1 MTQHI
6 GNDRGTD
13 RKLGRPRRA
22 ALCAAGLGLTLVLGA
37 CGDEG
42 PTAAPS
48 TTEPGETAFATL
60 DGNGDSY
67 LDSDEIAEWVDE
79 PGTFEEWDAD
89 ADSELDY
96 DEIAGNAFE
105 KWDRDDDGTLTQ
117 YEWKRGVD
125 FWYPLEKENV
135 TFGDWDG
142 DGDSELDADEF
153 REAFDS
159 SAAGETWKYDRLDK
173 KTFKTAYFELYDRN
187 DDGKVSE
194 TEFEQGASVFG
205 TARE

>member
-1 MTQHI
+1 M
-6 GNDRGTD
+6 NMRL
-13 RKLGRPRRA
+13 KP
-22 ALCAAGLGLTLVLGA
+22 ALCAAATAVGLLLGA
-37 CGDEG
+37 CGDDGDAEVTAPESGQTSATEG
-42 PTAAPS
+42 SAEES
-48 TTEPGETAFATL
+48 AFATL

-79 PGTFEEWDAD
+79 RGTFEEWDAD

-96 DEIAGNAFE
+96 DEIAGNAFA
-105 KWDRDDDGTLTQ
+105 KWDRDDNGKLTE

-125 FWYPLEKENV
+125 FWYPLDREV
-135 TFGDWDG
+135 VAIADWDG

-173 KTFKTAYFELYDRN
+173 KKFKTAYFDLYDRD

-194 TEFEQGASVFG
+194 AEFEQGASVFG
-205 TARE
+205 TPRE